1 MCNFALQTTMSE
13 QLMKKQIFGFMALLT
28 LAVTLQSAA
37 PQEEKVMTKEGDTYI
52 VNTTTLG
59 KDVIGYM
66 DTTPVKVYIK
76 KNKVEKVEFLK
87 NQETPKYF
95 NQVKKS
101 LLNKWDGL
109 KVKDAATMKVDG
121 VTGATFSSQAII
133 KNVQLALDYYQQHK

>member
-1 MCNFALQTTMSE
+1 MSE
-13 QLMKKQIFGFMALLT
+13 QLMKKQIFGFMALLA

-109 KVKDAATMKVDG
+109 KVKDASAMKVDG

>member
-1 MCNFALQTTMSE
+1 MCNFALQTTKSE

-95 NQVKKS
+95 AKVKNA
-101 LLNKWDGL
+101 LQTKWDGQ
-109 KVKDAATMKVDG
+109 KVKDAAKMKVDG
-121 VTGATFSSQAII
+121 VTGATLSSNAVI

>member
-13 QLMKKQIFGFMALLT
+13 QLMKKQIFGFMALLA

-66 DTTPVKVYIK
+66 DTTPAKVYIK

-109 KVKDAATMKVDG
+109 KVKDAAAMKVDG

>member
-13 QLMKKQIFGFMALLT
+13 QLMKKQIFGFMALLA

-109 KVKDAATMKVDG
+109 KVKDAAAMKVDG

>member
-109 KVKDAATMKVDG
+109 KVKDAAAMKVDG

>member
-1 MCNFALQTTMSE
+1 
-13 QLMKKQIFGFMALLT
+13 MKKQIFGFMALLA

>member
-1 MCNFALQTTMSE
+1 
-13 QLMKKQIFGFMALLT
+13 MKKQIFGFMALLT

-109 KVKDAATMKVDG
+109 KVKDAAAMKVDG

>member
-1 MCNFALQTTMSE
+1 
-13 QLMKKQIFGFMALLT
+13 MKKQIFGFMALLT

>member
-1 MCNFALQTTMSE
+1 
-13 QLMKKQIFGFMALLT
+13 MKKQIFGFMALLA

-66 DTTPVKVYIK
+66 DTTPAKVYIK

-109 KVKDAATMKVDG
+109 KVKDAAAMKVDG

>member
-1 MCNFALQTTMSE
+1 
-13 QLMKKQIFGFMALLT
+13 MKKQIISLLALFS
-28 LAVTLQSAA
+28 LAVVLQSAA

-109 KVKDAATMKVDG
+109 KVKDAAAMKVDG

>member
-1 MCNFALQTTMSE
+1 
-13 QLMKKQIFGFMALLT
+13 MKKQIISLLALFS
-28 LAVTLQSAA
+28 LAVVLQSAA

-52 VNTTTLG
+52 VNTTTLS
-59 KDVIGYM
+59 KDIIGYM
-66 DTTPVKVYIK
+66 DATPVKVYIK

-109 KVKDAATMKVDG
+109 KVKDAAAMKVDG

>member
-1 MCNFALQTTMSE
+1 
-13 QLMKKQIFGFMALLT
+13 MKKQIFGFMALLA

-109 KVKDAATMKVDG
+109 KVKDAAAMKVDG

>member
-1 MCNFALQTTMSE
+1 MSE
-13 QLMKKQIFGFMALLT
+13 QLMKKQIFGFMALLA

-109 KVKDAATMKVDG
+109 KVKDAAAMKVDG

>member
-1 MCNFALQTTMSE
+1 
-13 QLMKKQIFGFMALLT
+13 MKKQIFGFMALLT

-87 NQETPKYF
+87 NKETPKYF
-95 NQVKKS
+95 AKVKNA
-101 LLNKWDGL
+101 LQTKWDGQ
-109 KVKDAATMKVDG
+109 KVKDAAAMKVDG

>member
-1 MCNFALQTTMSE
+1 
-13 QLMKKQIFGFMALLT
+13 MKKQIFGFMALLA

-37 PQEEKVMTKEGDTYI
+37 PQEEKVMTKDGDTYI

-95 NQVKKS
+95 AKVKNA
-101 LLNKWDGL
+101 LQTKWDGL
-109 KVKDAATMKVDG
+109 KVKDAAAMKVDG

>member
-1 MCNFALQTTMSE
+1 
-13 QLMKKQIFGFMALLT
+13 MKKQIFGFMALLT

-66 DTTPVKVYIK
+66 DTTPVKVHIK

-109 KVKDAATMKVDG
+109 KVKDAAKMKVDG
-121 VTGATFSSQAII
+121 VTGATLSSNAVI
-133 KNVQLALDYYQQHK
+133 KNVELALDYYQQHK